1 MAAKPKNRLTPA
13 EAEEVA
19 VAEFRP
25 LVRRI
30 LAANRKGTHE
40 LLLSVD
46 DFGRPKIRVRGPY
59 VDSGVYDPR

>member
-1 MAAKPKNRLTPA
+1 MAAEKKRRLTTA
-13 EAEEVA
+13 EAEELA

-30 LAANRKGTHE
+30 LSAAKKGTHE
-40 LLLSVD
+40 LLVSVD

-59 VDSGVYDPR
+59 VDAQQYDPS